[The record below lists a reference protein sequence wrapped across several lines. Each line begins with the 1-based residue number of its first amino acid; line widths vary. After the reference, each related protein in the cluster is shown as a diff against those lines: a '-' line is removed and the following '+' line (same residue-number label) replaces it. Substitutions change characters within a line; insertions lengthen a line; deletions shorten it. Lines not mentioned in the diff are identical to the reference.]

1 MRFPAASVPSNR
13 AAQVVMACG
22 VILLIL
28 AGLSS
33 CRVPEPQ
40 IAKRKNVGVHY
51 DTAYRSGQTPSTPL
65 LSGFEEVHRRYH
77 RTLAEP
83 VAVSYWGTG
92 RSQWQIP
99 FATNR
104 GAIIGGPD
112 GATFQPNRETTA
124 QVRYGVAETVI
135 PGRKRG
141 ADPPTTPA
149 RFALLDKVRGSASGK
164 ADPAQPTTLAELVE
178 VRETSSAAFLAG
190 IRGQIEAST
199 GRDLLLFVHGFNV
212 DFDAAVVRTAQLGL
226 DLPFN
231 GALCCYSWPSQ
242 GGIKNYSADE
252 KVNAASVEPFRQFLE
267 TLIAGIPGDTK
278 LQILVHSM
286 GNRLVLGALEQ
297 MAAKPGPIQPIDNLV
312 LCAPD
317 VGLTDFANTIP
328 AARQLSRRVSLY
340 VGGSDTALL
349 ASKALHGEQRV
360 GDAHPPVLVPGVETI
375 DCSAVELSLMGHS
388 YYGSNLE
395 VLCDL
400 FSLLKEDLP
409 ADQRGWL
416 KRSSGTDQPL
426 WHFCE
431 QPTPVLFTWHFPE
444 SRRF

>member
-1 MRFPAASVPSNR
+1 
-13 AAQVVMACG
+13 MACG
-22 VILLIL
+22 LLLLIL
-28 AGLSS
+28 AGMCS
-33 CRVPEPQ
+33 CRVSEPQ

-51 DTAYRSGQTPSTPL
+51 DTAYRPGQMPNTAL
-65 LSGFEEVHRRYH
+65 LSGFDEVHRRYH

-83 VAVSYWGTG
+83 VAVSFWGDK
-92 RSQWQIP
+92 RSQWRIH

-104 GAIIGGPD
+104 GSSGD
-112 GATFQPNRETTA
+112 GSSAAAFRPNNETTPV
-124 QVRYGVAETVI
+124 VRYGFAESLI

-141 ADPPTTPA
+141 ADPPTSA
-149 RFALLDKVRGSASGK
+149 SRVSLLGKLRGSVNGTAET
-164 ADPAQPTTLAELVE
+164 AQSATLAELVA
-178 VRETSSAAFLAG
+178 VQETSCDAFLAG
-190 IRGQIEAST
+190 IREQIDRST

-212 DFDAAVVRTAQLGL
+212 DFDAAVIRTAQLGL

-242 GGIKNYSADE
+242 GGIKNYSTDE
-252 KVNAASVEPFRQFLE
+252 RVNAASVEPFRQFLE
-267 TLIAGIPGDTK
+267 ELIAGIPADTK

-317 VGLTDFANTIP
+317 VGLSDFSRLIP
-328 AARQLSRRVSLY
+328 SARQLSRRVSLY
-340 VGGSDTALL
+340 VGNSDTALL
-349 ASKALHGEQRV
+349 ASKALHGEQRI
-360 GDAHPPVLVPGVETI
+360 GDADPAVVVPGVETI

-416 KRSSGTDQPL
+416 KRSQGADEPL
-426 WHFCE
+426 WHFRE

-444 SRRF
+444 SQRF